1 MTTAAVVLA
10 AGGGERFTSSG
21 GEGSK
26 LLAPFM
32 GWSVV
37 GWAML
42 SAVSA
47 RLDATYVVVGAVEVP
62 AIDGVRYVE
71 NERWREGLASSLQT
85 AVAAASKDGH
95 SAIVVGL
102 GDQPLVVGEA
112 WKHVADADGNIA
124 VATYDGQ
131 RGHPLKLDRRIWPLL
146 PQSGDAGAGLVIR
159 RRPDLVVEV
168 PCPGHPA
175 DIDTVADLTRWS

>member
-10 AGGGERFTSSG
+10 AGGGTRFTTSG
-21 GEGSK
+21 GEGHK

-32 GWSVV
+32 GWNVV

-47 RLDATYVVVGAVEVP
+47 KLDATYVVVGAVEVP
-62 AIDGVRYVE
+62 RIEGVRYVD
-71 NERWREGLASSLQT
+71 NERWTEGLSTSLRAGVT
-85 AVAAASKDGH
+85 AAGRDGH
-95 SAIVVGL
+95 RAVVVGL
-102 GDQPLVVGEA
+102 GDQPLVVGDA
-112 WKHVADADGNIA
+112 WRKVADAGGTIA
-124 VATYDGQ
+124 VATYDGR
-131 RGHPLKLDRRIWPLL
+131 RGHPLRLDRRVWPLL
-146 PQSGDAGAGLVIR
+146 PERGEGGAALVIR

-175 DIDTVADLTRWS
+175 DIDTVADLQRWG